1 MVGTTGWAH
10 TRKASHTDQ
19 GASTQDHNRT
29 QRQTATAQAHFRT
42 QWWKLV
48 PKRAAIHTTMDRCP
62 RARVATAGVPVGAPT
77 HTTLETGAL
86 PPRRSGNGGRP
97 SRRTQ
102 VGRHCKPAR
111 LRPNTRHKAI
121 ARPMPV
127 SCCHAAT
134 PAYQLLPHLLQLASS
149 STVAAAAA
157 AAATESESS
166 RKKQREMAIK
176 HHQTPCR
183 AHTAAPAAAA
193 APNCCSSYCSSC

>member
-62 RARVATAGVPVGAPT
+62 RAGVATAGVPVGAPT

-121 ARPMPV
+121 ARPTPV
-127 SCCHAAT
+127 SCCHTAMPT
-134 PAYQLLPHLLQLASS
+134 PAGCCHTSS
-149 STVAAAAA
+149 SSPAPALLSAAAACC
-157 AAATESESS
+157 
-166 RKKQREMAIK
+166 
-176 HHQTPCR
+176 CR
-183 AHTAAPAAAA
+183 V
-193 APNCCSSYCSSC
+193 